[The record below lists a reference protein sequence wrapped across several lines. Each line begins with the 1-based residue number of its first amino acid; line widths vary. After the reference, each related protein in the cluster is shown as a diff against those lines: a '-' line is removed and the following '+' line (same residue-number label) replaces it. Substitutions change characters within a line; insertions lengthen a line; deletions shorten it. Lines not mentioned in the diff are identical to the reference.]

1 MENKLLTTA
10 EPARLF
16 SFQEYLGCS
25 RAWVHKISPMDQVTK
40 GCVAMACPHCRAKLS
55 RRLQPVLRTHRLPG
69 LTRAFL
75 SMVTLTTG
83 CGVLANRPIFLGFL
97 CECSPGAASPFSST
111 KNNVWNWRP
120 G

>member
-1 MENKLLTTA
+1 MLSGLGAQDQPHGPGDKGMCGHGVSPLLCQA
-10 EPARLF
+10 LQEAAAR
-16 SFQEYLGCS
+16 
-25 RAWVHKISPMDQVTK
+25 VTH
-40 GCVAMACPHCRAKLS
+40 P
-55 RRLQPVLRTHRLPG
+55 QLPG

-75 SMVTLTTG
+75 STVTLTTG
-83 CGVLANRPIFLGFL
+83 CGVLANCPIFLGFL